1 MVFWLIAYYINLFLS
16 ILIYC
21 TVNFLGIKLKK
32 YTNLFLFIGIGTLII
47 SIGMINENRLLYEKV
62 KIKCNSLK
70 GSIKIAHLSDL
81 HLGAIYGKKFVLTI
95 VIVLKKK

>member
-1 MVFWLIAYYINLFLS
+1 
-16 ILIYC
+16 
-21 TVNFLGIKLKK
+21 
-32 YTNLFLFIGIGTLII
+32 
-47 SIGMINENRLLYEKV
+47 MINENRLLYEKV

-95 VIVLKKK
+95 VIILKKK